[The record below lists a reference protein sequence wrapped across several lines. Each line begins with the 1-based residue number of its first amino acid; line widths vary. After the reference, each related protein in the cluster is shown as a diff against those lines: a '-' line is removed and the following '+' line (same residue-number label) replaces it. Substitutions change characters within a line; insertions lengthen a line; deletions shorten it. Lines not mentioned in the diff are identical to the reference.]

1 MTETRKQYTRA
12 SDTAN
17 FAATVIYDNKPDSQT
32 YLMISAP
39 SGVLEVL
46 LADEDVRAL
55 VRMLSEAEYAVPAPF

>member
-1 MTETRKQYTRA
+1 MTETRKQYSRV
-12 SDTAN
+12 SDTVS
-17 FAATVIYDNKPDSQT
+17 FAATVIYDDKSDSQT

-55 VRMLSEAEYAVPAPF
+55 VRMLSEAEYATPAPF

>member
-1 MTETRKQYTRA
+1 MTETRKQYSRV
-12 SDTAN
+12 SDAVS
-17 FAATVIYDNKPDSQT
+17 FAATVIYDDKSDSQT

-55 VRMLSEAEYAVPAPF
+55 VRMLSEAEYATPAPF